1 MGLMKYVL
9 MVGGLCLL
17 FLGLIYI
24 LASGLGLRYAAIG
37 IGLILVGIV
46 LIFMSYRLEKAKVS
60 QPRLIDQTIKVDT
73 SGDVGMQRLSCR
85 GCGNPLKEKDLR
97 MVDGAVVLSCP
108 YCGGVYQ
115 LEEEPKW

>member
-1 MGLMKYVL
+1 MKYVL
-9 MVGGLCLL
+9 MIAGICLL

-24 LASGLGLRYAAIG
+24 LASGLGLRYATIG
-37 IGLILVGIV
+37 IGLTIVGIV
-46 LIFMSYRLEKAKVS
+46 LIFMSYRLEKVKAS
-60 QPRLIDQTIKVDT
+60 QPRFINQTIKVDT
-73 SGDVGMQRLSCR
+73 SGDVGIERLSCK